1 MLAHMYCFIES
12 YPVFYYYK
20 TDIIYYT
27 SSQLI
32 QLVYSK
38 FCFAQTYL
46 VSYDYKIGQN
56 MYAIDCC
63 KEEVN

>member
-1 MLAHMYCFIES
+1 MYCFIES

-27 SSQLI
+27 RSQLT

-38 FCFAQTYL
+38 FCFAQTYS
-46 VSYDYKIGQN
+46 VCYDYKIGQN
-56 MYAIDCC
+56 MYASDCC
-63 KEEVN
+63 KEAVY

>member
-1 MLAHMYCFIES
+1 MYCFIES

-20 TDIIYYT
+20 TYIIYYT

-38 FCFAQTYL
+38 FCFAQTYS
-46 VSYDYKIGQN
+46 VCYDYKIGQN
-56 MYAIDCC
+56 MYASDCC
-63 KEEVN
+63 KEAVN